1 LICKLPGSNGPHR
14 IDDIAGIVDI
24 VPTVC
29 DLLGIDPPAPIE
41 GKSLKAYFSDT
52 PPEQEDRYLYCESL
66 YPTKYE
72 ANSLLGLVGKRFK
85 YIQTTRPEL
94 YDLQNDKAEQ
104 TNLIEADPHRARIL
118 QDRLAKVLE
127 QSVRKKKDPK
137 DTPISA
143 EALKHLRTLG
153 YVTGSSV
160 KEDYSFDQGV
170 RDPKDMI
177 GFHEAYRKVSRLL
190 GKNETVDIRALGDP
204 LIELWPEFYE
214 SYNLLFGLAL
224 KQKDYDSAIYYGKKA
239 LEFKPDHFNIHNI
252 LGMAYFQ
259 TKQNEAAARHFELAL
274 KLMPKDRTDS
284 ATDRLQIYNQLG
296 LSYSRQKK
304 FESAIVQFEETLKL
318 DPDQPEILNAMAQ
331 ALLSCRNPAI
341 KNPAKA
347 LKLAQQACRLTQSK
361 QPQYMSTLAVAYAI
375 VDNLTEAVK
384 ILQKALPL
392 ARAKGDPALI
402 NQIQKQLY
410 LIKKALAESK

>member
-1 LICKLPGSNGPHR
+1 
-14 IDDIAGIVDI
+14 
-24 VPTVC
+24 
-29 DLLGIDPPAPIE
+29 
-41 GKSLKAYFSDT
+41 
-52 PPEQEDRYLYCESL
+52 
-66 YPTKYE
+66 
-72 ANSLLGLVGKRFK
+72 
-85 YIQTTRPEL
+85 
-94 YDLQNDKAEQ
+94 
-104 TNLIEADPHRARIL
+104 
-118 QDRLAKVLE
+118 
-127 QSVRKKKDPK
+127 
-137 DTPISA
+137 
-143 EALKHLRTLG
+143 
-153 YVTGSSV
+153 
-160 KEDYSFDQGV
+160 
-170 RDPKDMI
+170 
-177 GFHEAYRKVSRLL
+177 
-190 GKNETVDIRALGDP
+190 